1 MNTALP
7 EKTCARCGRRFS
19 WRKKWERDWEQVRY
33 CSTACRR
40 RKLNHEDQ
48 ALEERILRALDH
60 EEGHGMADGPMPTAD
75 ERLRQTKPGKG
86 GIFVVDQYGAMHM
99 AQKVPGA
106 LHHSSFTGGHC
117 CRFAGSIAV
126 DDGRASVRTS
136 GVHGVYHPIDHRILV
151 SSLRLALLTLALL

>member
-60 EEGHGMADGPMPTAD
+60 APGEGLPLESLLKKGDPSEP
-75 ERLRQTKPGKG
+75 LRQ
-86 GIFVVDQYGAMHM
+86 A
-99 AQKVPGA
+99 A
-106 LHHSSFTGGHC
+106 
-117 CRFAGSIAV
+117 R
-126 DDGRASVRTS
+126 
-136 GVHGVYHPIDHRILV
+136 
-151 SSLRLALLTLALL
+151 RLALEGRLQMTQAGRRIDPRDLHGPVVVRLAGRN